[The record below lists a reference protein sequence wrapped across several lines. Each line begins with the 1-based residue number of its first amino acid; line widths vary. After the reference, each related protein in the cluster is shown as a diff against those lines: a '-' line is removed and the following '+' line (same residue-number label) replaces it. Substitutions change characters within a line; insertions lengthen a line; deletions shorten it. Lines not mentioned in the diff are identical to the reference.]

1 MNLAFAIILLLAAV
15 FLILAV
21 LAQQGKS
28 HGLSGAIAGG
38 AETFFGKDKG
48 TKVDRILGRLTT
60 VCGILF
66 VVVVLLVYIVQPDY
80 TNTNVFVGSAWTS
93 ASNLFQG

>member
-15 FLILAV
+15 FLVLAV
-21 LAQQGKS
+21 LAQQGKA

-38 AETFFGKDKG
+38 AETFFGKDRG
-48 TKVDRILGRLTT
+48 TRLDRLLARLTT
-60 VCGILF
+60 IFGILF

-80 TNTNVFVGSAWTS
+80 TNTSEFVGNAWTS
-93 ASNLFQG
+93 ASSLFQG